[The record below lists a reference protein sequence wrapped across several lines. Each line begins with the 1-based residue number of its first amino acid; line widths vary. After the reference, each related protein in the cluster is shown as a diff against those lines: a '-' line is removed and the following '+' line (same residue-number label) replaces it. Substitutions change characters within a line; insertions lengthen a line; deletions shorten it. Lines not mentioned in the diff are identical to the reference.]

1 MHTAPVRC
9 ASGLLGLQGLGSG
22 PNANSAATLS
32 AGWDTVSHVTRRH
45 SYEVLASNLHRL
57 VFERGV
63 TLEDVARAAGIS
75 LERLQAICTGEF
87 DPDLDLVD
95 RIAQAVGVT
104 ASELLTETE
113 YN

>member
-1 MHTAPVRC
+1 M
-9 ASGLLGLQGLGSG
+9 
-22 PNANSAATLS
+22 
-32 AGWDTVSHVTRRH
+32 TRRH

-75 LERLQAICTGEF
+75 LERLHAIFTGEF

-104 ASELLTETE
+104 ASELLTETG

>member
-1 MHTAPVRC
+1 
-9 ASGLLGLQGLGSG
+9 
-22 PNANSAATLS
+22 
-32 AGWDTVSHVTRRH
+32 VTRRH

-63 TLEDVARAAGIS
+63 TLEDVACAAGIS
-75 LERLQAICTGEF
+75 LERLQAIFTGEF

-104 ASELLTETE
+104 ASELLTETG

>member
-1 MHTAPVRC
+1 
-9 ASGLLGLQGLGSG
+9 
-22 PNANSAATLS
+22 
-32 AGWDTVSHVTRRH
+32 VTRRH

-104 ASELLTETE
+104 ASELLTETG